1 MTNEEIK
8 QVLRTFVEEDQLDY
22 FISNLDVAMDVILNE
37 NEVSEPTVIRLSAAL
52 NRMRMVFKNIKTEI
66 EEGGIVTEG

>member
-37 NEVSEPTVIRLSAAL
+37 NEVSEPMLIRLTSAL
-52 NRMRMVFKNIKTEI
+52 NKMRIVFKNIKTEI
-66 EEGGIVTEG
+66 EEGGIVNE

>member
-1 MTNEEIK
+1 MTNEEVK
-8 QVLRTFVEEDQLDY
+8 KVLHTFVDDDQLDY
-22 FISNLDVAMDVILNE
+22 FLSNIDVAMDVILNE

-66 EEGGIVTEG
+66 EEGGIVNEG

>member
-1 MTNEEIK
+1 
-8 QVLRTFVEEDQLDY
+8 
-22 FISNLDVAMDVILNE
+22 MDVILNE

-66 EEGGIVTEG
+66 EEGGIVNEG

>member
-52 NRMRMVFKNIKTEI
+52 NRMR
-66 EEGGIVTEG
+66 

>member
-22 FISNLDVAMDVILNE
+22 FISNLDVAMDVILSA
-37 NEVSEPTVIRLSAAL
+37 NEVSEPMIIRLSAAL

-66 EEGGIVTEG
+66 EEGGIVNE

>member
-1 MTNEEIK
+1 MTNEEVK

-22 FISNLDVAMDVILNE
+22 FISNLDVTMDVILNE
-37 NEVSEPTVIRLSAAL
+37 NEVSEPMIIRLSAAL

-66 EEGGIVTEG
+66 EEGGIVNEG

>member
-22 FISNLDVAMDVILNE
+22 FINDLDITIDVILNE
-37 NEVSEPTVIRLSAAL
+37 NEVSEQMLIRLTSAL
-52 NRMRMVFKNIKTEI
+52 NKMRIVFKNIKTEI
-66 EEGGIVTEG
+66 EEGGIVNE